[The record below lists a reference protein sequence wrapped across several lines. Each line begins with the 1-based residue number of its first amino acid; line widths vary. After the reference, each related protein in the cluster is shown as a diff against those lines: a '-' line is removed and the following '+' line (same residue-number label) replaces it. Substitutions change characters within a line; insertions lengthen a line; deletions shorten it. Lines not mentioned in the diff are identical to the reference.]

1 MWPTRLFVSRP
12 ALVFVALA
20 LIAVAGAIALTT
32 IVQQQFPNIDF
43 PTISVRASY
52 PGGSTTQIRDSIVRP
67 IEDAIAGAP
76 DLDHINTT
84 VQQGQ
89 ATISA
94 VFSLTSNKT
103 TDLVQVQRRLL
114 VAQSQLPSDMPA
126 PTAGTFDPAQATIV
140 TLGVSSR
147 SLLPGALSA
156 IVTNNIVP
164 DLEQVDG
171 ISNVNVGGSVTPAI
185 EVAVNP
191 NTLTSS
197 GLTLNDIVSTISLN
211 NLREPGGI
219 AYLPNRETTIDVR
232 GDVRNAQTVAN
243 LPVFGASPFTSTFG
257 NASYNEPAIPGA
269 PGAPVSSSSSQ
280 GGAGPA
286 AALPTPAAQANN
298 ASATTSAAVPASA
311 SAAPLA
317 NASPAA
323 APFSSAAPTPGTAET
338 FATPTPLATPSPA
351 ATFNPAV
358 ASAIAQTTATAAPSA
373 APASQQSAS
382 VPATS
387 SGGGGYGGPSL
398 SSVNPWQAAAR
409 VIRVGDIASVTDS
422 YEPQRQY
429 SYVGTVPTI
438 SLSVQKSTGASEVT
452 AAQNVMKALPGI
464 EGALPALDFR
474 VLNDQASY
482 TKQQIWGVFHTLI
495 EAIAITAIVMLFFLR
510 SWRNSI
516 VVLIAIPASLCVTL
530 AAMKAVNFTI
540 DTVSLLAMT
549 LIIGI
554 LVDDSI
560 VVLENIERHYDNG
573 EAPREAAIKGRTQI
587 GPAAVVITLVDV
599 VVFLPIAFLPGT
611 VGKFL
616 SEFALV
622 VVVATLT
629 SLCISFTITPA
640 LAGNWSL
647 LSNWKAPKPI
657 ERFAEGFEN
666 LRQWYSHRA
675 LPWALERPVAIVVVS
690 AVAVVLSISLVPLGA
705 VGFEFIPSV
714 DRGEI
719 FVQATY
725 PTGTPLT
732 TVNAAIGQMA
742 ARFGK
747 LPDVASQTALAG
759 GTQSNFGGLLVQGS
773 VGQIHI
779 FLKPDRKK
787 PTSYWAP
794 VLGRIAGE
802 VAPGARVVAI
812 PATGTGGG
820 NAQPIDYLVTS
831 TGDSPEVYGAKVAQV
846 LRETPGT
853 ANVNSSAQQLAP
865 QVDIEFDRD
874 RARVLGVNIGQ
885 AAAAIRAAFGGTLAT
900 QFNTA
905 RGTKY
910 VQVLYPRAFQT
921 SLGTVA
927 EIPIRS
933 LGGSLVH
940 IGDVA
945 HFVEDPSEP
954 LLTRVNRETVV
965 HVQSNLAAG
974 ATQSIVQKAF
984 QKRLAALHL
993 PSSVSV
999 KANVGGQQQNL
1010 SDTVRGMGSALVLSL
1025 LLVYL
1030 LMVALYDSYRL
1041 PFIIMFA
1048 VPVAAVGALTSLA
1061 ITHQALNLFSLIGTV
1076 LLVGLASKNGILLVD
1091 FAHHMVENG
1100 MSRHDAMIEAARE
1113 RFRPIIM
1120 TTSAM
1125 IAGMTP
1131 IALALDAGAAQRQA
1145 LGIVVI
1151 GGLISSLLLTL
1162 VLVPVMFMWLGPRPH
1177 RERRAAMPGTAQPMP
1192 AAVD

>member
-1 MWPTRLFVSRP
+1 MWPTRLFVLRP
-12 ALVFVALA
+12 ALVFVSLA
-20 LIAVAGAIALTT
+20 LIGVAGAISLMT

-43 PTISVRASY
+43 PTITVRASY
-52 PGGSTTQIRDSIVRP
+52 PGGSTTEIRDAVVRP

-94 VFSLTSNKT
+94 VFSLNSNKT

-126 PTAGTFDPAQATIV
+126 PTVGTFDPAEATIL
-140 TLGVSSR
+140 TIGLSSP
-147 SLLPGALSA
+147 SLTAGELSA

-171 ISNVNVGGSVTPAI
+171 VSNVNVGGLVTPAI
-185 EVAVNP
+185 EVTVNP
-191 NTLTSS
+191 NSLVAS
-197 GLTLNDIVSTISLN
+197 GLTLNDIVSTISQN
-211 NLREPGGI
+211 NEREPGGI
-219 AYLPNRETTIDVR
+219 AYLPNHETTIDVR
-232 GDVRNAQTVAN
+232 GDVSNAATVAD
-243 LPVFGASPFTSTFG
+243 LPVFASSPFTSTFG
-257 NASYNEPAIPGA
+257 NASYNEPALPGSPGA
-269 PGAPVSSSSSQ
+269 PANSSSSASSA
-280 GGAGPA
+280 GATV
-286 AALPTPAAQANN
+286 ALPSPAAQSSAAPA
-298 ASATTSAAVPASA
+298 ASAAAAAPAIVVTPAPIASSSPMPSPSASA
-311 SAAPLA
+311 SA
-317 NASPAA
+317 SPA
-323 APFSSAAPTPGTAET
+323 
-338 FATPTPLATPSPA
+338 PA
-351 ATFNPAV
+351 AMPNLA
-358 ASAIAQTTATAAPSA
+358 ASAIAQSSATAAATAAPAQTQSTTGA
-373 APASQQSAS
+373 ASGGSSSYAGPALSSLNPWSAS
-382 VPATS
+382 
-387 SGGGGYGGPSL
+387 
-398 SSVNPWQAAAR
+398 AR
-409 VIRVGDIASVTDS
+409 LIRVGDVAAVTDS
-422 YEPQRQY
+422 FEPQRQY

-438 SLSVQKSTGASEVT
+438 SLSIQKATGASEVT
-452 AAQNVMKALPGI
+452 AAQNVMQ
-464 EGALPALDFR
+464 ALPAIERTYPEMNFQI
-474 VLNDQASY
+474 LNDQASY

-495 EAIAITAIVMLFFLR
+495 EAIAITAVVMLFFLR
-510 SWRNSI
+510 SWRNAV
-516 VVLIAIPASLCVTL
+516 VVLISIPASLCVTL
-530 AAMKAVNFTI
+530 TAMKLVNFTI

-560 VVLENIERHYDNG
+560 VVLENVERHHENG
-573 EAPREAAIKGRTQI
+573 EAPKEAAIKGRTQI

-629 SLCISFTITPA
+629 SLCISFTVTPA

-647 LSNWKAPKPI
+647 LSRWKAPKPI

-666 LRQWYSHRA
+666 LRQWYAHRA
-675 LPWALERPVAIVVVS
+675 LPWALRRPVPV
-690 AVAVVLSISLVPLGA
+690 VAVSGVAVIFAVLLVPLGA
-705 VGFEFIPSV
+705 VGFEFMPPV

-725 PTGTPLT
+725 PIGTPLT
-732 TVNAAIGQMA
+732 TVNAGIAALA
-742 ARFGK
+742 ARFSK
-747 LPDVASQTALAG
+747 ISDVQSQTALAG

-773 VGQIHI
+773 VGQIHV
-779 FLKPDRKK
+779 FLKTNRRRS
-787 PTSYWAP
+787 TNFWAP
-794 VLGRIAGE
+794 VLGRIAQQ
-802 VAPGARVVAI
+802 VAPTAKVVSI

-820 NAQPIDYLVTS
+820 NAQPIDYLITS
-831 TGDSPEVYGAKVAQV
+831 TDDHPEAYEAKIAQA

-853 ANVNSSAQQLAP
+853 ANVNSSAEKLAP
-865 QVDIEFDRD
+865 QVDVYFDRD
-874 RARVLGVNIGQ
+874 QARVLGINIGQ
-885 AAAAIRAAFGGTLAT
+885 AAGGIRAAFGGTLAT
-900 QFNTA
+900 QFTTS

-910 VQVLYPRAFQT
+910 VQVLYPRSFQT
-921 SLGTVA
+921 SLGAVSR
-927 EIPIRS
+927 IPVRT
-933 LGGSLVH
+933 LGGTLAYV
-940 IGDVA
+940 GDVA
-945 HFVEDPSEP
+945 RYVEDPSEP
-954 LLTRVNRETVV
+954 LMTRTNRETVV
-965 HVQSNLAAG
+965 HVQSNLTPG
-974 ATQSIVQKAF
+974 AVQSIVQRNF
-984 QKRLAALHL
+984 TRRLATLGL
-993 PSSVSV
+993 PSSVAV

-1010 SDTVRGMGSALVLSL
+1010 SDTVRGMSTALLLSF

-1061 ITHQALNLFSLIGTV
+1061 ITHQELNLFSLIGTV

-1091 FAHHMVENG
+1091 FANHMVERG
-1100 MSRHDAMIEAARE
+1100 MDRSAAMIEAARE
-1113 RFRPIIM
+1113 RFRPIVM
-1120 TTSAM
+1120 TTCAM

-1162 VLVPVMFMWLGPRPH
+1162 VLVPVMFMWLGPKPRGTT
-1177 RERRAAMPGTAQPMP
+1177 ETASAAMRYSPVAG
-1192 AAVD
+1192 V

>member
-52 PGGSTTQIRDSIVRP
+52 PGGSTTQIRDAIVRP

-147 SLLPGALSA
+147 SLSPGALSA

-232 GDVRNAQTVAN
+232 GDVRNAQSVAN

-269 PGAPVSSSSSQ
+269 PGAPVSSSSSAGRRWTGRGVADAGRASEQ
-280 GGAGPA
+280 RSRGDERGGAGELRARWRTRRP
-286 AALPTPAAQANN
+286 PP
-298 ASATTSAAVPASA
+298 
-311 SAAPLA
+311 APL
-317 NASPAA
+317 
-323 APFSSAAPTPGTAET
+323 SSAAPTPATAVT

-358 ASAIAQTTATAAPSA
+358 ARAIAQTTATTAPSA

-382 VPATS
+382 TPAA

-398 SSVNPWQAAAR
+398 SSVNPWTATAR
-409 VIRVGDIASVTDS
+409 VIRIGDVASVTDS

-464 EGALPALDFR
+464 EGAFPALDFR

-560 VVLENIERHYDNG
+560 VVLENVERHYDNG

-611 VGKFL
+611 VGRFL

-666 LRQWYSHRA
+666 LRHWYSQRA

-690 AVAVVLSISLVPLGA
+690 AR
-705 VGFEFIPSV
+705 
-714 DRGEI
+714 RGRA
-719 FVQATY
+719 F
-725 PTGTPLT
+725 
-732 TVNAAIGQMA
+732 
-742 ARFGK
+742 
-747 LPDVASQTALAG
+747 DLAG
-759 GTQSNFGGLLVQGS
+759 SAGGRGLRV
-773 VGQIHI
+773 H
-779 FLKPDRKK
+779 
-787 PTSYWAP
+787 
-794 VLGRIAGE
+794 
-802 VAPGARVVAI
+802 APG
-812 PATGTGGG
+812 
-820 NAQPIDYLVTS
+820 
-831 TGDSPEVYGAKVAQV
+831 
-846 LRETPGT
+846 
-853 ANVNSSAQQLAP
+853 
-865 QVDIEFDRD
+865 
-874 RARVLGVNIGQ
+874 
-885 AAAAIRAAFGGTLAT
+885 
-900 QFNTA
+900 
-905 RGTKY
+905 
-910 VQVLYPRAFQT
+910 
-921 SLGTVA
+921 
-927 EIPIRS
+927 RS
-933 LGGSLVH
+933 G
-940 IGDVA
+940 
-945 HFVEDPSEP
+945 
-954 LLTRVNRETVV
+954 
-965 HVQSNLAAG
+965 
-974 ATQSIVQKAF
+974 
-984 QKRLAALHL
+984 
-993 PSSVSV
+993 
-999 KANVGGQQQNL
+999 
-1010 SDTVRGMGSALVLSL
+1010 
-1025 LLVYL
+1025 
-1030 LMVALYDSYRL
+1030 
-1041 PFIIMFA
+1041 
-1048 VPVAAVGALTSLA
+1048 
-1061 ITHQALNLFSLIGTV
+1061 
-1076 LLVGLASKNGILLVD
+1076 
-1091 FAHHMVENG
+1091 
-1100 MSRHDAMIEAARE
+1100 
-1113 RFRPIIM
+1113 
-1120 TTSAM
+1120 
-1125 IAGMTP
+1125 
-1131 IALALDAGAAQRQA
+1131 
-1145 LGIVVI
+1145 
-1151 GGLISSLLLTL
+1151 
-1162 VLVPVMFMWLGPRPH
+1162 
-1177 RERRAAMPGTAQPMP
+1177 
-1192 AAVD
+1192 

>member
-1 MWPTRLFVSRP
+1 MWPTRLFVLRP
-12 ALVFVALA
+12 ALVFVSLA
-20 LIAVAGAIALTT
+20 LIGVAGAVALMT

-43 PTISVRASY
+43 PTITVRASY
-52 PGGSTTQIRDSIVRP
+52 PGGSTTEIRDAVVRP

-94 VFSLTSNKT
+94 VFSLSSNKT

-126 PTAGTFDPAQATIV
+126 PTVGTFDPAEATIL
-140 TLGVSSR
+140 TIGVSSG
-147 SLLPGALSA
+147 SLAPGNLSA

-171 ISNVNVGGSVTPAI
+171 VSNVNVGGSVTPAI

-191 NTLTSS
+191 NLLASS
-197 GLTLNDIVSTISLN
+197 GLTLNDIVSTISEN

-219 AYLPNRETTIDVR
+219 AYLPNHETTIDVR
-232 GDVRNAQTVAN
+232 GDVSNTATVAD
-243 LPVFGASPFTSTFG
+243 LPVFASSPFTSTFG
-257 NASYNEPAIPGA
+257 NASYNEPALPGS
-269 PGAPVSSSSSQ
+269 PGAPVSAASSASSAA
-280 GGAGPA
+280 GGTLALPSPQSAAAPA
-286 AALPTPAAQANN
+286 ASAAAAPATVVTPAPN
-298 ASATTSAAVPASA
+298 ASISPMPSASA
-311 SAAPLA
+311 STSPSPL
-317 NASPAA
+317 
-323 APFSSAAPTPGTAET
+323 
-338 FATPTPLATPSPA
+338 PA
-351 ATFNPAV
+351 ATPPNLA
-358 ASAIAQTTATAAPSA
+358 ASVIAATTATAAPSA
-373 APASQQSAS
+373 APAQTQSTTSGSSTGSGGYAGPALSSLNPWSAS
-382 VPATS
+382 ARIIRIADV
-387 SGGGGYGGPSL
+387 
-398 SSVNPWQAAAR
+398 AA
-409 VIRVGDIASVTDS
+409 VSDS
-422 YEPQRQY
+422 FEPQRQY

-438 SLSVQKSTGASEVT
+438 SLSIQKATGASEVT
-452 AAQNVMKALPGI
+452 AAQNVLR
-464 EGALPALDFR
+464 ALPAIERTYPAIDFKI
-474 VLNDQASY
+474 LNNQAAY
-482 TKQQIWGVFHTLI
+482 TKQQIWGVFRTLI
-495 EAIAITAIVMLFFLR
+495 QAILITAIVMLFFLR
-510 SWRNSI
+510 SWRNAI

-530 AAMKAVNFTI
+530 AAMKLVNFTI

-560 VVLENIERHYDNG
+560 VVLENVERHYENG
-573 EAPREAAIKGRTQI
+573 EAPKEAAIKGRTQI

-647 LSNWKAPKPI
+647 LSRWKAPKPI

-666 LRQWYSHRA
+666 LRQWYARRA
-675 LPWALERPVAIVVVS
+675 LPWALRRPVTVAAVS
-690 AVAVVLSISLVPLGA
+690 GAAVVFALLLVPLGA
-705 VGFEFIPSV
+705 VGFEFMPPV
-714 DRGEI
+714 DRGEV

-732 TVNAAIGQMA
+732 TVNTAIAAMA
-742 ARFGK
+742 ARFAK
-747 LPDVASQTALAG
+747 LPDVDSQTALAG
-759 GTQSNFGGLLVQGS
+759 GTQSNFGGLLAQGS
-773 VGQIHI
+773 VGQVHV
-779 FLKPDRKK
+779 FLKANRRRSTDF
-787 PTSYWAP
+787 WAP
-794 VLGRIAGE
+794 ALGRIAQQ
-802 VAPGARVVAI
+802 VAPTAKVVSI

-820 NAQPIDYLVTS
+820 NAQPIDYLITS
-831 TGDSPEVYGAKVAQV
+831 TDDHPEAYEPQVAQA

-853 ANVNSSAQQLAP
+853 LNVNSSAEQLAP
-865 QVDIEFDRD
+865 QIDIEFDRE
-874 RARVLGVNIGQ
+874 RARVLGINIGQ
-885 AAAAIRAAFGGTLAT
+885 AASAIRAAFGGTLAT
-900 QFNTA
+900 QFNTS

-910 VQVLYPRAFQT
+910 VQVLYPRDFQT
-921 SLGTVA
+921 SIGTVSS
-927 EIPIRS
+927 IPIRT
-933 LGGSLVH
+933 LGGTLAH

-945 HFVEDPSEP
+945 SYVEDPSEP
-954 LLTRVNRETVV
+954 LMTRTNRETVI
-965 HVQSNLAAG
+965 HVQANLVPGAA
-974 ATQSIVQKAF
+974 QSIVQRNF
-984 QKRLAALHL
+984 LRRLAALDL
-993 PSSVSV
+993 PSTVEV

-1010 SDTVRGMGSALVLSL
+1010 SDTVRGMGTALLLSF

-1030 LMVALYDSYRL
+1030 LMGALYDSYRL

-1061 ITHQALNLFSLIGTV
+1061 ITHQALNLYSLIGTV

-1091 FAHHMVENG
+1091 FANHMVERG
-1100 MSRHDAMIEAARE
+1100 MSRADAMVEAARE
-1113 RFRPIIM
+1113 RFRPIVM
-1120 TTSAM
+1120 TTCAM

-1131 IALALDAGAAQRQA
+1131 IALALDPGAAQRQA
-1145 LGIVVI
+1145 LVIVVI

-1162 VLVPVMFMWLGPRPH
+1162 LLVPVMFMWLGPKPRGSTEPAS
-1177 RERRAAMPGTAQPMP
+1177 AAMPHP
-1192 AAVD
+1192 AAAGA

>member
-1 MWPTRLFVSRP
+1 MWPTRLFVLRP

-20 LIAVAGAIALTT
+20 LIGVAGAVALMT

-43 PTISVRASY
+43 PTVSVRASY
-52 PGGSTTQIRDSIVRP
+52 PGGSTTEIRDAVVRP
-67 IEDAIAGAP
+67 IEDSIAGAP

-94 VFSLTSNKT
+94 VFSLNSNKT

-126 PTAGTFDPAQATIV
+126 PTVGTFDPAEATIL
-140 TLGVSSR
+140 TIGVSSG
-147 SLLPGALSA
+147 SLAPGNLSA

-171 ISNVNVGGSVTPAI
+171 VSNVNVGGSVTPAI

-191 NTLTSS
+191 NLLASS
-197 GLTLNDIVSTISLN
+197 GLTLNDIVSTISQN

-219 AYLPNRETTIDVR
+219 AYLPNHETTIDVR
-232 GDVRNAQTVAN
+232 GDVSNAATVAD
-243 LPVFGASPFTSTFG
+243 LPVFASSPFTSTFG
-257 NASYNEPAIPGA
+257 NASYNEPALPGSPGA
-269 PGAPVSSSSSQ
+269 PISASSSSSS
-280 GGAGPA
+280 GGGGTIALPSPAAQPA
-286 AALPTPAAQANN
+286 AAPAAAAAATPVAAVTPMPN
-298 ASATTSAAVPASA
+298 ASTSPMPSASA
-311 SAAPLA
+311 SASPSPL
-317 NASPAA
+317 
-323 APFSSAAPTPGTAET
+323 
-338 FATPTPLATPSPA
+338 PA
-351 ATFNPAV
+351 ATPPNLAANV
-358 ASAIAQTTATAAPSA
+358 IARTSATTAPSA
-373 APASQQSAS
+373 APAQTQSTS
-382 VPATS
+382 SATS
-387 SGGGGYGGPSL
+387 SGSGGYAGPAL
-398 SSVNPWQAAAR
+398 STLNPWSASARIIRIADVAA
-409 VIRVGDIASVTDS
+409 VSDS
-422 YEPQRQY
+422 FEPQRQY

-438 SLSVQKSTGASEVT
+438 SLSIQKATGASEVT
-452 AAQNVMKALPGI
+452 AAQNVLR
-464 EGALPALDFR
+464 ALPAIERTYPAIDFKI
-474 VLNDQASY
+474 LNNQAAY
-482 TKQQIWGVFHTLI
+482 TKQQIWGVFRTLI
-495 EAIAITAIVMLFFLR
+495 QAILITAVVMLFFLR
-510 SWRNSI
+510 SWRNAI
-516 VVLIAIPASLCVTL
+516 VVLISIPASLCVTL
-530 AAMKAVNFTI
+530 AAMKVVNFTI

-560 VVLENIERHYDNG
+560 VVLENVERHYENG
-573 EAPREAAIKGRTQI
+573 EPPKEAAIKGRTQI

-647 LSNWKAPKPI
+647 LSRWKAPKLI

-666 LRQWYSHRA
+666 LRQWYARRA
-675 LPWALERPVAIVVVS
+675 LPWALRRPVAIAVVS
-690 AVAVVLSISLVPLGA
+690 GAAVVFALLLVPLGA
-705 VGFEFIPSV
+705 VGFEFMPPV
-714 DRGEI
+714 DRGEV

-732 TVNAAIGQMA
+732 TVNTAIAAMA
-742 ARFGK
+742 ARFAK
-747 LPDVASQTALAG
+747 LPDVESQTALAG
-759 GTQSNFGGLLVQGS
+759 GTQSNFGGLLAQGS
-773 VGQIHI
+773 VGQIHV
-779 FLKPDRKK
+779 FLKPNRRRSTDF
-787 PTSYWAP
+787 WAP
-794 VLGRIAGE
+794 ALGRIAQQ
-802 VAPGARVVAI
+802 VAPTAKVVSI

-820 NAQPIDYLVTS
+820 NAQPIDYLITS
-831 TGDSPEVYGAKVAQV
+831 TDDHPEAYEPQVAQA

-853 ANVNSSAQQLAP
+853 LNVNSSAEQLAP
-865 QVDIEFDRD
+865 QIDIDFDRE
-874 RARVLGVNIGQ
+874 RARVLGINIGQ

-900 QFNTA
+900 QFNTS

-910 VQVLYPRAFQT
+910 VQVLYPRDFQT
-921 SLGTVA
+921 SIGTVSR
-927 EIPIRS
+927 IPVRT
-933 LGGSLVH
+933 LGGSLAHV
-940 IGDVA
+940 GDVVRY
-945 HFVEDPSEP
+945 VEDPSEP
-954 LLTRVNRETVV
+954 LMTRTNRETVV
-965 HVQSNLAAG
+965 HVQSNLAPG
-974 ATQSIVQKAF
+974 ATQSIVQRNF
-984 QKRLAALHL
+984 LRRLAALDL
-993 PSSVSV
+993 PSTVEV

-1010 SDTVRGMGSALVLSL
+1010 SDTVRGMGTALLLSF

-1048 VPVAAVGALTSLA
+1048 VPVAAVGALTALA
-1061 ITHQALNLFSLIGTV
+1061 IAHQALNLYSLIGTV

-1091 FAHHMVENG
+1091 FANHMVERG
-1100 MSRHDAMIEAARE
+1100 MSRGDAMVEAARE
-1113 RFRPIIM
+1113 RFRPIVM
-1120 TTSAM
+1120 TTCAM

-1131 IALALDAGAAQRQA
+1131 IALALDPGAAQRQA

-1162 VLVPVMFMWLGPRPH
+1162 LLVPVMFMWLGPRP
-1177 RERRAAMPGTAQPMP
+1177 RGSTEPASAAMRHP
-1192 AAVD
+1192 AAAGV